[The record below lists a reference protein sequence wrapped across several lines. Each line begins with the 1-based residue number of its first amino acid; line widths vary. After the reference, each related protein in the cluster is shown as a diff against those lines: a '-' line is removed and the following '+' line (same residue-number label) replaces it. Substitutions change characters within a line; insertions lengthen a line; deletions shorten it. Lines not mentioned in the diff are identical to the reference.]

1 MGVETTGAL
10 YLDDVRFTSSAL
22 GNRKLPAAGTGTG
35 FDHLLEKAQA
45 AASSEPGAAPQKR
58 VIDKT
63 DKLYEQCQA
72 LESFLVKTLLT
83 SMRNTVQKSELLDGG
98 FAGDMY
104 EDMLYDEYAQDF
116 TKNAHFGLAELAY
129 LELTN
134 QSF

>member
-1 MGVETTGAL
+1 MAVETTGAL
-10 YLDDVRFTSSAL
+10 YLDTVRFTPSAL
-22 GNRKLPAAGTGTG
+22 GNRIKPPAAGTGTG
-35 FDHLLEKAQA
+35 FDRLLEK
-45 AASSEPGAAPQKR
+45 ASSEPGSPQKR